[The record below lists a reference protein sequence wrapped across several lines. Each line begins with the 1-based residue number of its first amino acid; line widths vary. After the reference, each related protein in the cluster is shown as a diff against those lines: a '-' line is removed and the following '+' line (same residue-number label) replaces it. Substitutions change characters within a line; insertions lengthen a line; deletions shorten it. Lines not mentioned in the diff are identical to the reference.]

1 MRIFPFSFHFLFQ
14 LGDRNFS
21 LVFLVLLVASLKLK
35 QSRFIRQRLRCRY
48 SASLTNLDGAHPR
61 LQLQRNPSCNWFNPV
76 KPMKLFLLFGGC
88 QCLFVSFR
96 AATIITRED
105 GCQFLRVDK
114 DDFNR
119 ILRDVEA
126 NTVRL
131 KEHGRDV
138 LVLEKVSANSSTRH
152 SHYK

>member
-1 MRIFPFSFHFLFQ
+1 MTCASRLLLFY
-14 LGDRNFS
+14 LHEREKKMNEFY
-21 LVFLVLLVASLKLK
+21 LVLCIFHA
-35 QSRFIRQRLRCRY
+35 
-48 SASLTNLDGAHPR
+48 D
-61 LQLQRNPSCNWFNPV
+61 
-76 KPMKLFLLFGGC
+76 
-88 QCLFVSFR
+88 R

-138 LVLEKVSANSSTRH
+138 LVLEKVSAHSSARH

>member
-1 MRIFPFSFHFLFQ
+1 MYFFFLLLSCTRDRLHCLWLHLDEFLEVCNLHYNEIFFIFWLFRFPF
-14 LGDRNFS
+14 
-21 LVFLVLLVASLKLK
+21 
-35 QSRFIRQRLRCRY
+35 C
-48 SASLTNLDGAHPR
+48 
-61 LQLQRNPSCNWFNPV
+61 
-76 KPMKLFLLFGGC
+76 
-88 QCLFVSFR
+88 R

-138 LVLEKVSANSSTRH
+138 LVLEKVSANPSAAHRH
-152 SHYK
+152 SASSHYKYK

>member
-1 MRIFPFSFHFLFQ
+1 MFLFV
-14 LGDRNFS
+14 NS
-21 LVFLVLLVASLKLK
+21 LSISDSILMILLM
-35 QSRFIRQRLRCRY
+35 
-48 SASLTNLDGAHPR
+48 N
-61 LQLQRNPSCNWFNPV
+61 
-76 KPMKLFLLFGGC
+76 
-88 QCLFVSFR
+88 R

-138 LVLEKVSANSSTRH
+138 LVLEKVSANSSAAHRH
-152 SHYK
+152 SSSSHYK

>member
-1 MRIFPFSFHFLFQ
+1 MGEEGGEKGLVILRLNIHRQTIL
-14 LGDRNFS
+14 DRNDRIRSS
-21 LVFLVLLVASLKLK
+21 LIFIIVL
-35 QSRFIRQRLRCRY
+35 
-48 SASLTNLDGAHPR
+48 
-61 LQLQRNPSCNWFNPV
+61 
-76 KPMKLFLLFGGC
+76 
-88 QCLFVSFR
+88 CLFR

-138 LVLEKVSANSSTRH
+138 LVLEKVSANPSAAHRH
-152 SHYK
+152 SASSHYKYARLHFHFFFSCFQTCERKSSGLILSDILIH

>member
-1 MRIFPFSFHFLFQ
+1 MAP
-14 LGDRNFS
+14 
-21 LVFLVLLVASLKLK
+21 VW
-35 QSRFIRQRLRCRY
+35 RC
-48 SASLTNLDGAHPR
+48 
-61 LQLQRNPSCNWFNPV
+61 
-76 KPMKLFLLFGGC
+76 
-88 QCLFVSFR
+88 R

-138 LVLEKVSANSSTRH
+138 LVLEKVTCNSSARH
-152 SHYK
+152 SHYKYTVMAGMAQKMLEHLLETRLDARHLSNRDQDVVRPYSSATDMFMDDFLLTHIMFMPCHQLVTELMRKYPFFFFKIK

>member
-1 MRIFPFSFHFLFQ
+1 MS
-14 LGDRNFS
+14 
-21 LVFLVLLVASLKLK
+21 
-35 QSRFIRQRLRCRY
+35 
-48 SASLTNLDGAHPR
+48 
-61 LQLQRNPSCNWFNPV
+61 
-76 KPMKLFLLFGGC
+76 
-88 QCLFVSFR
+88 R

-138 LVLEKVSANSSTRH
+138 LVLEKVSTNPSAAHRH
-152 SHYK
+152 SASSHYK

>member
-1 MRIFPFSFHFLFQ
+1 M
-14 LGDRNFS
+14 
-21 LVFLVLLVASLKLK
+21 
-35 QSRFIRQRLRCRY
+35 
-48 SASLTNLDGAHPR
+48 
-61 LQLQRNPSCNWFNPV
+61 
-76 KPMKLFLLFGGC
+76 
-88 QCLFVSFR
+88 
-96 AATIITRED
+96 TRED

-138 LVLEKVSANSSTRH
+138 LVLEKVSASSSSSRAH
-152 SHYK
+152 QHSSAASASSHYKYVDPAAYIN

>member
-1 MRIFPFSFHFLFQ
+1 MPTFILNFVETESFIKMYL
-14 LGDRNFS
+14 
-21 LVFLVLLVASLKLK
+21 
-35 QSRFIRQRLRCRY
+35 I
-48 SASLTNLDGAHPR
+48 LD
-61 LQLQRNPSCNWFNPV
+61 L
-76 KPMKLFLLFGGC
+76 
-88 QCLFVSFR
+88 R

-138 LVLEKVSANSSTRH
+138 LVLEKVSANSSARH